1 MRGVLLLAGIYNLAW
16 GAAVIVFPVASYR
29 WCGFPDS
36 QASMPLWQCLGMIV
50 GVYGIG
56 YAIAAFDPVRHW
68 PVVLVGLLGKVLG
81 PIGMVHAIWNGTLPM
96 TAGRTCL
103 FNDLIW
109 WIPFGLILAYAWR
122 RHSSLSG
129 ALPSES

>member
-1 MRGVLLLAGIYNLAW
+1 MRWLLLLAGIYNLAW
-16 GAAVIVFPVASYR
+16 GAAVIAFPVASYR

-68 PVVLVGLLGKVLG
+68 PIVLVGLLGKVFG
-81 PIGMVHAIWNGTLPM
+81 PIGMAHAIWNGTLPLS
-96 TAGRTCL
+96 AGRTCL
-103 FNDLIW
+103 SNDLIW
-109 WIPFGLILAYAWR
+109 WIPFTAILAYAR
-122 RHSSLSG
+122 RIERSANDTLSSAS
-129 ALPSES
+129 